1 MSELNRP
8 SYEALAQ
15 ALAGGMNLRA
25 ACVAAGLSPAGLEG
39 VVQRPAFK
47 ARMAELR
54 AQQDA
59 LGRAGLEK
67 TILALLHLATA
78 GDQATAAA
86 RKEARMAHLEAHR
99 LDGLLLLRSRQD
111 TLQTLPRPMTEAEW
125 DAKYGPDAPGGGL
138 SGRAAG

>member
-67 TILALLHLATA
+67 TILALLHL
-78 GDQATAAA
+78 
-86 RKEARMAHLEAHR
+86 EAHR
-99 LDGLLLLRSRQD
+99 LDGLLLRSRQD